1 MAGLHFLGVA
11 TNAAGT
17 PISGATIS
25 VTLAGTTTATNIFTD
40 AALSVAAANPLTVN
54 ADGTWEVFIAGG
66 QTIRVRE
73 LAAGATTRDGDNLAG
88 PGGLGVPGVTN
99 LSAVASTTT
108 VRLTADAAALRDAHQ
123 NTVVRAGFGTLTNV
137 INDNQTGSEA
147 GKRDTAGA
155 TAAAAGFNNAW
166 LHVYLIWNNSS
177 LNTVSSLVAPLTG
190 PTLPAGYTHWAYAGA
205 WRAGAPNFVRAFQRG
220 RWIAYEVM
228 VAVLTTGQATT
239 ETAIDLSTAIP
250 PNALRYSTRCQ
261 FAVSTGAAATGFA
274 GFSLNLTSGV
284 TSNVQ
289 AQAWKNAATD
299 EVQND
304 VYPTL
309 PNLGQTVY
317 YNITDVNARAA

>member
-1 MAGLHFLGVA
+1 MAGIHFFGVA

-40 AALSVAAANPLTVN
+40 AALSVAAANPLTGN
-54 ADGTWEVFIAGG
+54 AGGTGEFFIAGG

-73 LAAGATTRDGDNLAG
+73 LAAGATTRDVDNIAV
-88 PGGLGVPGVTN
+88 PGALGLPGVTN

-177 LNTVSSLVAPLTG
+177 LNTVSSLVAPPTG

-205 WRAGAPNFVRAFQRG
+205 WRAGGPTFVRAFHGG
-220 RWIAYEVM
+220 RWLRNEE
-228 VAVLTTGQATT
+228 TGG
-239 ETAIDLSTAIP
+239 
-250 PNALRYSTRCQ
+250 AL
-261 FAVSTGAAATGFA
+261 
-274 GFSLNLTSGV
+274 
-284 TSNVQ
+284 
-289 AQAWKNAATD
+289 
-299 EVQND
+299 
-304 VYPTL
+304 
-309 PNLGQTVY
+309 
-317 YNITDVNARAA
+317 